1 MSHIDTIN
9 HSHIGFLAGIP
20 VYHPLESD
28 REYGLT
34 PRTIAVGGGSGEHE
48 IFLIKDIDAC
58 VMSYIRHF
66 CEYDDYKD
74 LKDDYQAF
82 LYKSFW
88 SISASYHFYKQIKKE
103 LKFLEIHSA
112 ESYIILS
119 IAEFLIYS
127 GSHLVRPDILKKA
140 QELIDSPTL
149 YTINQSPVGYRT
161 SGKIIVDNQ
170 VQWGYSF
177 EDEKRDYLKKQ
188 NI

>member
-48 IFLIKDIDAC
+48 IFLINDIDVC
-58 VMSYIRHF
+58 VMCYIRHF
-66 CEYDDYKD
+66 CSHDDYKD
-74 LKDDYQAF
+74 LKIDYQIAP
-82 LYKSFW
+82 YKSFW
-88 SISASYHFYKQIKKE
+88 SILASYDFYKEIKKE
-103 LKFLEIHSA
+103 LKFLEINYA
-112 ESYIILS
+112 ESYILLS

-127 GSHLVRPDILKKA
+127 GGHLVRPDILAKA
-140 QELIDSPTL
+140 KELIDSPTL

-177 EDEKRDYLKKQ
+177 EDEKRDYFKKQ